1 MRDLLEKLDS
11 ISTPVNEQASVNI
24 NMNAETP
31 NEVAELMQIMSNAGL
46 SPSIVQ
52 TAKMDDPKIPG
63 KDDVE
68 GDQDLNAGLVRQ
80 NRRNNTW
87 NTWAE
92 QHLLAHIGAI
102 AGGMAGG
109 EIGDRTYR
117 RRYNIIIIN

>member
-46 SPSIVQ
+46 SPSIVP
-52 TAKMDDPKIPG
+52 TATTDDPKIPG

-68 GDQDLNAGLVRQ
+68 GDQDINAGLLGG
-80 NRRNNTW
+80 
-87 NTWAE
+87 A
-92 QHLLAHIGAI
+92 AGSYIGSTLGAPLGPIGLIGGGILGGI
-102 AGGMAGG
+102 AGDAFT
-109 EIGDRTYR
+109 GDG
-117 RRYNIIIIN
+117 IV

>member
-46 SPSIVQ
+46 SPSIVP
-52 TAKMDDPKIPG
+52 TATTDDPKIPG

-68 GDQDLNAGLVRQ
+68 GDQDINAGLLGG
-80 NRRNNTW
+80 
-87 NTWAE
+87 AGGSY
-92 QHLLAHIGAI
+92 IGSTLGAPLGPIGSIGGGILGGI
-102 AGGMAGG
+102 AGDAFT
-109 EIGDRTYR
+109 GDG
-117 RRYNIIIIN
+117 IV

>member
-68 GDQDLNAGLVRQ
+68 GDQDLNAGLLGSVGG
-80 NRRNNTW
+80 TILG
-87 NTWAE
+87 TMGGTA
-92 QHLLAHIGAI
+92 LAGPYGGI

-109 EIGDRTYR
+109 EIGDRITGDG
-117 RRYNIIIIN
+117 II

>member
-68 GDQDLNAGLVRQ
+68 GDQDLNAGLLGG
-80 NRRNNTW
+80 
-87 NTWAE
+87 A
-92 QHLLAHIGAI
+92 AGSYIGSTLGAPLGPIGSIGGGILGGI
-102 AGGMAGG
+102 AGDA
-109 EIGDRTYR
+109 ITGDG
-117 RRYNIIIIN
+117 IV